1 MQRDDSRCP
10 RRPPGESGQR
20 LRLTAELDLSGDYFG
35 NDGHAVLN
43 PQAFDIA
50 MLESAA
56 VIDQRLPRRVEVL
69 WLIRLP
75 CQLAVLPLQGC
86 TVLLAWRRSVPTEDG
101 YERRY
106 RSVPFN
112 DGYGRRIVRLRSV
125 E

>member
-20 LRLTAELDLSGDYFG
+20 LRLTAELDLSRNYFG

-43 PQAFDIA
+43 PQTLDIA
-50 MLESAA
+50 VLESAA

-75 CQLAVLPLQGC
+75 CRLAVLPLQGLRFSSPG
-86 TVLLAWRRSVPTEDG
+86 VVSLLQR
-101 YERRY
+101 
-106 RSVPFN
+106 
-112 DGYGRRIVRLRSV
+112 RLRTEAPFRSLKDSYA
-125 E
+125 